1 MTNKPTHIIAILQAL
16 FVTFLW
22 STSWVLIKI
31 GLADIPALTFA
42 GLRYSLALLILLP
55 LFFRARLHHQ
65 LPGLNRRRWLTLIFL
80 GIIYYT
86 VTQSAQF
93 VSIQYLPAITAN
105 LVLGIT
111 PAFVLL
117 LSRFWLA
124 EEALPWQW
132 LGTGVAVTGLFV
144 YFLPVS
150 LPAGATIGLVVAF
163 LGMMANGLSSLLGR
177 AVNRENDASPL
188 FVTTVTMGVGAPL
201 LLLIGLMTE
210 GWPALSVTSWL
221 IILWLAAINTAFA
234 FTLWNHTL
242 RTLTALESNLI
253 NNSMSVQIPVFAIIF
268 LGERLTG
275 RQFLGLVIVVA
286 GILLVQL
293 ARFWS
298 KQADS

>member
-1 MTNKPTHIIAILQAL
+1 MTNRSSNTIAILQAL

-55 LFFRARLHHQ
+55 LFFRAGLHQQ
-65 LPGLNRRRWLTLIFL
+65 LPTLSRNSWGRLILL
-80 GIIYYT
+80 GIVYYT

-93 VSIQYLPAITAN
+93 VSIKFLPAITAN
-105 LVLGIT
+105 LVLGVT

-124 EEALPWQW
+124 EDALPLQW
-132 LGTGVAVTGLFV
+132 LGTGVAIAGLMV
-144 YFLPVS
+144 YLLPVS
-150 LPAGATIGLVVAF
+150 LPAGATIGLLVAF
-163 LGMMANGLSSLLGR
+163 IGMMANGLASILGR
-177 AVNRENDASPL
+177 SVNREQTHSPL

-201 LLLIGLMTE
+201 LLLIGLLTE
-210 GWPALSVTSWL
+210 GWPSLSLTNWL
-221 IILWLAAINTAFA
+221 IVLWLAGINTAFA

-253 NNSMSVQIPVFAIIF
+253 NNSMSVQIPIFAIIF

-275 RQFLGLVIVVA
+275 RQFIGLAIVVV
-286 GILLVQL
+286 GILVVQL
-293 ARFWS
+293 ARFWRR
-298 KQADS
+298 DEG